1 MASNNAEIKWTSD
14 DAAVVRAFEKM
25 ERNMDTLARK
35 MDNVERES
43 KKASKAAESGFD
55 KAAGAVMKVGAA
67 IIGSGGIINALNTWS
82 EANRR
87 ILEEAN
93 ETGKAYD
100 DMFRKFRVQSGLTQV
115 ETEKSRLRI
124 MEVAE
129 RNATPVDVAT
139 AASTALIGAD
149 VSVEDATGGVLND
162 ILRGIAAA
170 RVNGDPLDPA
180 QVSTAITSYLKSQ
193 GTELTRENIA
203 NRVVGAQQIIGRS
216 DFKMGDFQELTKV
229 ASGFKGYL
237 SPEEQLAAF
246 STLITEGAK
255 SAPESATNL
264 RNVVARLTTAQQY
277 PAQVAALERLGLKP
291 SQVDLV
297 GEDIGSVLS
306 LFNERLQTVPE
317 EDQAGILARMFEIAG
332 VSGFKDLMNNRQ
344 KIQERIG
351 QQTNVEE
358 FNKLADIG
366 LAGSAATS
374 TRLEIQKQRRQ
385 VESNFG
391 DDIIEQALREELVDR
406 GYMPALTEQLVNRY
420 RRNRSFN
427 HDVEYSLGLAVGD
440 GVTLGPWQFGNEDDV
455 QAVLGRVDR
464 ASGGETGSKQ
474 LDALLNETRG
484 MRQDMQQN
492 NRAPRVRV
500 PPAANLNGG
509 GIR

>member
-1 MASNNAEIKWTSD
+1 MASNNAEIKWSSD

-43 KKASKAAESGFD
+43 KKAAKATEDGFD

-67 IIGSGGIINALNTWS
+67 IIGGGGIIRAFNAWS
-82 EANRR
+82 DANKKV
-87 ILEEAN
+87 LEEAI
-93 ETGKAYD
+93 EIGQAYD
-100 DMFRKFRVQSGLTQV
+100 DMFRKFRVQSGLNQMD
-115 ETEKSRLRI
+115 TEKQQLRI

-139 AASTALIGAD
+139 AASTALVGAD
-149 VSVEDATGGVLND
+149 VPIDQATGPVLD
-162 ILRGIAAA
+162 VVLRGIAAA
-170 RVNGDPLDPA
+170 RVNDDPLDPA

-193 GTELTRENIA
+193 GTELTAEAIGE
-203 NRVVGAQQIIGRS
+203 RVVAAQQIIGRS

-297 GEDIGSVLS
+297 GEDIGSVLE

-358 FNKLADIG
+358 FNRLAEVG
-366 LAGSAATS
+366 LSGTGATE
-374 TRLEIQKQRRQ
+374 TRLQIQRERMLKDRYYGDQLIMNALQNEMGEQGYSPVTQGAARFAYWAQRGFNIDPL
-385 VESNFG
+385 ESLETFRLFG
-391 DDIIEQALREELVDR
+391 ADNPEGQ
-406 GYMPALTEQLVNRY
+406 
-420 RRNRSFN
+420 
-427 HDVEYSLGLAVGD
+427 
-440 GVTLGPWQFGNEDDV
+440 
-455 QAVLGRVDR
+455 VLGRIDR
-464 ASGGETGSKQ
+464 SSGGETGSRK
-474 LDALLNETRG
+474 LDELIDNVRETHIETRG
-484 MRQDMQQN
+484 LRQDMQQN